1 MKARCPGG
9 YSKKK
14 NWNSLLSHQFAQD
27 WDCHYIFY
35 RHTPRPCNVICT
47 MLHAST
53 GASMLNS
60 YPQSIMIQSSP
71 ASNENTNT
79 PLVLQAPFPDN
90 RLHS

>member
-1 MKARCPGG
+1 
-9 YSKKK
+9 
-14 NWNSLLSHQFAQD
+14 
-27 WDCHYIFY
+27 
-35 RHTPRPCNVICT
+35 

-79 PLVLQAPFPDN
+79 PLVLQAPVPDN